1 MLEKFPE
8 AITPLEDE
16 ETEQHAELL
25 MGVISGLR
33 NIRSETGI
41 HPSAVIEA
49 FIVCHDPAGIEVLE
63 AYRETIRSLARVE
76 GLQIRDRGERPP
88 GAASYIYKDIE
99 IFVPLA
105 GLVDI
110 ESELAKLA
118 KEKDKSEGQLRTVEG
133 KLNNNKFLANAPEAV
148 VLKEKNKQTT
158 LRAKL
163 AKIIENMERLAGI

>member
-1 MLEKFPE
+1 MERLE
-8 AITPLEDE
+8 
-16 ETEQHAELL
+16 
-25 MGVISGLR
+25 
-33 NIRSETGI
+33 
-41 HPSAVIEA
+41 
-49 FIVCHDPAGIEVLE
+49 
-63 AYRETIRSLARVE
+63 
-76 GLQIRDRGERPP
+76 IRDQGERPP

-118 KEKDKSEGQLRTVEG
+118 KEKDKAEAQLRTVEG

-148 VLKEKNKQTT
+148 VLKEKDKQTT

-163 AKIIENMERLAGI
+163 TKIIENIEKLASI